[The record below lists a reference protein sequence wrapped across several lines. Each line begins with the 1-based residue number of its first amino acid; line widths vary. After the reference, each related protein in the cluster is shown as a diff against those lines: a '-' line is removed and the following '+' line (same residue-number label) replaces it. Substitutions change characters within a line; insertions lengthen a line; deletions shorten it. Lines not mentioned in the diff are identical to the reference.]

1 MPVPLFPCRENPL
14 RHRPTH
20 STTEALELVHSD
32 RTLALTHQSKART
45 ADVLER
51 IPDPKGAQALKPRRQ
66 AIDTKATQRHL
77 ETELHA
83 RRQLLIGDAVN
94 LRQPQRRRGGRP
106 PGANKT
112 NHVGAQVWDWR
123 VRHQRLDPTIMG
135 GSTGCEV
142 PTIADAIKSKPLR
155 I

>member
-1 MPVPLFPCRENPL
+1 MAVRPFRCRENPL

-45 ADVLER
+45 ADGLER
-51 IPDPKGAQALKPRRQ
+51 IPDPKGTQALKPCRQ

-83 RRQLLIGDAVN
+83 RRQLLTGMRSISASLSGAG
-94 LRQPQRRRGGRP
+94 LAAI
-106 PGANKT
+106 PGQQ
-112 NHVGAQVWDWR
+112 NHPR
-123 VRHQRLDPTIMG
+123 
-135 GSTGCEV
+135 
-142 PTIADAIKSKPLR
+142 
-155 I
+155 